1 MRSNTTSKMIPFCN
15 IPEGLEIR
23 RCMTGKPL
31 INAGGFVGRPSA
43 FEKLEKVVNLI
54 ANPGCSNQMAVNIG
68 VHCGL
73 EGLGESS
80 AVPLQGTGH
89 GPINTVGYRSVFTKV
104 GESFGDLD
112 CMPSPVV
119 HQGELIKVVDRPHRN
134 PAKEPLFSAGQAVLA
149 QAG

>member
-1 MRSNTTSKMIPFCN
+1 
-15 IPEGLEIR
+15 
-23 RCMTGKPL
+23 MTGKPL
-31 INAGGFVGRPSA
+31 INAGGIVGRPSA

-54 ANPGCSNQMAVNIG
+54 ANPDRAAGCRRTPCTCSDQMAMNIG

-73 EGLGESS
+73 EGLGEGS

-89 GPINTVGYRSVFTKV
+89 GPINSVGWGSVFTTV

-119 HQGELIKVVDRPHRN
+119 HQGDLIEGVDLPHRK
-134 PAKEPLFSAGQAVLA
+134 PAKEPLFSPGWAVLV